1 MMFNQVLDKY
11 VKDYPIYGSICFS
24 KNRKVESEHLHPLY
38 ILTQYIIDCFNRS
51 GSNRVAVVL
60 PDNNCNIIPLLLTKY
75 FANMQFKKDYA
86 GSVLDDIQPGQH
98 LRLGKAVVEFL
109 GIDEKNQI
117 QFRVERKNSITVTCP
132 INGMHYLF
140 EKTEGAI
147 SSWKTWNEAQK
158 TANQKLLGANKI
170 LDELRIKR
178 TALRK
183 TIILLSAKN
192 DFRNFTGSL
201 YINGMPCEEMITY
214 GEIDLDSVE
223 KFKLYNKGRGD
234 CLPSISVTTKTEEL
248 YYLLKCGKNR
258 EKIHSIF
265 SVMDKFDEI
274 ISNPDTFKKILKYNI
289 PFTVFV
295 SESDFEGV
303 PLLIDFGFDIWH
315 WKPSTMQSDVFLVK
329 EEYINSDKPKTNGL
343 FFGLSGKVNRAAT
356 SKFILKVAKDP
367 ILRKSIRLI
376 NRLSKEAGDNDN
388 IVRQLIRRMWS
399 FQNKL
404 TWMACKIEGNS
415 EETLRAE
422 YKEMANIWHSRKNF
436 YSRQQTEALFD
447 EILDIFAV
455 FLEQSTPQK
464 FNELLN
470 FIVSI
475 APSEKSIT
483 VIIPNKYAYIKQTY
497 NAIYAVKGHCH
508 INVKTLADFYNEQNK
523 AFTGM
528 DYLVVIWFDKDEY
541 IKIKQTYCYNNLVY
555 ILYDYENRWRESFI
569 AKFDECIPHEKIKS
583 AAQAV
588 HVSED
593 GIADKPFDKTDTKID
608 IEFEEIADYTISNK
622 IIRSTFTNQR
632 TNANEEDSIE
642 CVPVLLSEEKIAY
655 FYPTHDLIDVTLLT
669 MERVDRPVKKDAAM
683 LKKGDKILVR
693 QSGKDIIKER
703 ADLLMCQAGETS
715 LRESSELWIEILTIY
730 AKNKTI
736 KEVWRSLNK
745 AGGECSFQQVM
756 YWLLGTTIM
765 PRDINI
771 LRVIGEIA
779 SHESG
784 LEELSKKYLSLID
797 NIFEAGKR
805 VQAYHQ
811 KAGRWLTCELK
822 NKAAEIKAIADK
834 TPSRGIVDEIGEIAI
849 YTVEDILDKEQV
861 GRNLV
866 NRIEELY

>member
-1 MMFNQVLDKY
+1 MMLNQVLDKY

-24 KNRKVESEHLHPLY
+24 KNSKVESEHLHPLY
-38 ILTQYIIDCFNRS
+38 ILTQHIIDCFNKS

-60 PDNNCNIIPLLLTKY
+60 PDNDCNIIPLLLTKY
-75 FANMQFKKDYA
+75 FANMQFEKNYA

-109 GIDEKNQI
+109 GINERNQI
-117 QFRVERKNSITVTCP
+117 QFRVERKNPITVTCP
-132 INGMHYLF
+132 INGIHYLF
-140 EKTEGAI
+140 EKTDGAI
-147 SSWKTWNEAQK
+147 SFWKIWCEAQK
-158 TANQKLLGANKI
+158 TANQKLLSSNKI

-183 TIILLSAKN
+183 TMILLSAKN
-192 DFRNFTGSL
+192 DFRDFMGSL
-201 YINGMPCEEMITY
+201 YINGMHCEEMITY
-214 GEIDLDSVE
+214 GEIDLDSGE
-223 KFKLYNKGRGD
+223 KFKLYNKGRLD

-248 YYLLKCGKNR
+248 YYLLKDEKNR
-258 EKIHSIF
+258 KKIHSIF

-289 PFTVFV
+289 PFVVFV

-303 PLLIDFGFDIWH
+303 PLLIDFGFDFWH
-315 WKPSTMQSDVFLVK
+315 WKPSTMQSDVFLAK
-329 EEYINSDKPKTNGL
+329 GEYINKAKTDGL
-343 FFGLSGKVNRAAT
+343 FFGLSRKVNRVAT
-356 SKFILKVAKDP
+356 SEFILKIAKDSN
-367 ILRKSIRLI
+367 LRKSIRLI
-376 NRLSKEAGDNDN
+376 NLLSKESDDKDNV
-388 IVRQLIRRMWS
+388 VRQLIRRMWN

-404 TWMACKIEGNS
+404 TWMACKIEGGCS
-415 EETLRAE
+415 EILHAE
-422 YKEMANIWHSRKNF
+422 YKEMANVWHSQKNF
-436 YSRQQTEALFD
+436 YSGQQTETLFN
-447 EILDIFAV
+447 EILDIFDI
-455 FLEQSTPQK
+455 FLRQSTPHK

-475 APSEKSIT
+475 APSETSIT
-483 VIIPNKYAYIKQTY
+483 VIVPNKYAFVNQTY
-497 NAIYAVKGHCH
+497 NAIYAVKGHCR
-508 INVKTLADFYNEQNK
+508 INVKTLTDFYNEQNK
-523 AFTGM
+523 AFAGT

-555 ILYDYENRWRESFI
+555 ILYDYENKWREGFL

-583 AAQAV
+583 VAKTV
-588 HVSED
+588 HFSED
-593 GIADKPFDKTDTKID
+593 DIADKPFDKADTKINT
-608 IEFEEIADYTISNK
+608 EFEEIADYTISNK

-632 TNANEEDSIE
+632 AKANEEDSIE
-642 CVPVLLSEEKIAY
+642 CVPVLLSEDKIAY

-669 MERVDRPVKKDAAM
+669 MGRVDRPVKKDAAM

-703 ADLLMCQAGETS
+703 ADLLMHQAGEIT

-736 KEVWRSLNK
+736 KEVWHSLNK

-771 LRVIGEIA
+771 LRIIGEVA

-797 NIFEAGKR
+797 NIFEAGKK

-811 KAGRWLTCELK
+811 KAGRWLTGELK

-834 TPSRGIVDEIGEIAI
+834 SPSRGIVDEIGEIAI